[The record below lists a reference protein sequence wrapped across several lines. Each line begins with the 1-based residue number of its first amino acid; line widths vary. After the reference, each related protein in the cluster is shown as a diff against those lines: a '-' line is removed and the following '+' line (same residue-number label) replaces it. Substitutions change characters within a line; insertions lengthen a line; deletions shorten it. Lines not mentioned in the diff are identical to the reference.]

1 MLLSVHDS
9 VLLELPTAL
18 VEETQQIV
26 VAAMESTL
34 AGFSVPLRVEVKAGR
49 TWAECK

>member
-9 VLLELPTAL
+9 VLLETRAEL
-18 VEETQQIV
+18 VEETRQIV
-26 VAAMESTL
+26 TAAMENML
-34 AGFSVPLRVEVKAGR
+34 AGSTVPLKVEIKAGR